1 MRTVRFG
8 QQLLRHHR
16 RRHSLRRR
24 KRAAAAHDP
33 YLAERVGSLTRH
45 RQSVHAEEQRGAKQM
60 TKVVTDS
67 ALRCSPPIVRV
78 ESGGGQHKRFWIAQH

>member
-45 RQSVHAEEQRGAKQM
+45 RQSVHAEEQRSEVDDEGG
-60 TKVVTDS
+60 DS
-67 ALRCSPPIVRV
+67 ALRCSLPAVGV
-78 ESGGGQHKRFWIAQH
+78 ESGGEQHKQCWIAQH